1 MKQVR
6 VNFTLIELLVVI
18 AIIAILA
25 TMLLPAL
32 NKARNSAKKITCIN
46 NLNSMGKGFQ
56 FYSNDNNDYN
66 VPPEKAGSQ
75 AWITQLAPYVGLTE
89 KHITFAKLQKSV
101 FADPAVPQGMLSSD
115 VTSTDN
121 LYAIHY
127 GICLNPQIVLC
138 TQKGLDPW
146 SGYKWSYRYK
156 MGQISKPAQA
166 AAVADTLYTGTTS
179 GVTAAVAPGANQA
192 WQFYAWTAG
201 TAISFLDWKRHN
213 GMSDWLYLDG
223 HATSYKPGEFWTKG
237 TSMWGVNMGKAWG
250 K

>member
-1 MKQVR
+1 MKQKNM
-6 VNFTLIELLVVI
+6 NFTLIELLVVI

-25 TMLLPAL
+25 GMLLPAL

-66 VPPEKAGSQ
+66 VPPERAGSQ
-75 AWITQLAPYVGLTE
+75 AWITQLAPYVGS
-89 KHITFAKLQKSV
+89 KFQKSV
-101 FADPAVPQGMLSSD
+101 FTDPAVPQGMLSSG

-138 TQKGLDPW
+138 TQKGLNW
-146 SGYKWSYRYK
+146 SVGYKWSYRYK

-179 GVTAAVAPGANQA
+179 GVTTAVAPYVNQA

-201 TAISFLDWKRHN
+201 TSISFLDWYRHN
-213 GMSDWLYLDG
+213 GMSNWLYLDG
-223 HATSYKPGEFWTKG
+223 HATSYKPGEFWSKG